1 MDRVSPLRI
10 LTTATVLALPACLH
24 SNDVTDPNPCYPA
37 AFADDAGAPGTGAF
51 TLVVGT
57 EDSSG
62 RRVATPW
69 SDGDHVALIG
79 GGQGGFMIRPAI
91 DVTAPAPLS
100 AGGGTACLGVRMT
113 ATAQIDTNYAS
124 AKVSPAAGTSATYHV
139 GALFGLLS
147 YSHSIDGVSVMVGI
161 DVQMAGGGD
170 GHARVTVVP
179 DSTVSP

>member
-10 LTTATVLALPACLH
+10 LTMATVLALPACLH
-24 SNDVTDPNPCYPA
+24 SNDATDPDPCYPGT
-37 AFADDAGAPGTGAF
+37 FAGDASAPGTGAF

-62 RRVATPW
+62 HRVATQW
-69 SDGDHVALIG
+69 KDGDHVALVG
-79 GGQGGFMIRPAI
+79 GAQGGFMIRPAI

-100 AGGGTACLGVRMT
+100 AGGGTVCLGVRMT
-113 ATAQIDTNYAS
+113 ATAQIDSNYAS
-124 AKVSPAAGTSATYHV
+124 AKVSPAAGTTSTYHI

-147 YSHSIDGVSVMVGI
+147 YSHNIDGVSVMVGI
-161 DVQMAGGGD
+161 DVQVAGGGD